1 MLQYLELYLRMTPRL
16 SVMTPRLSVV
26 TENSSNEESYT
37 QWKKILGPVTVEASH
52 IELYE
57 SIGQGEHKVNS
68 Q

>member
-16 SVMTPRLSVV
+16 SMEAQSD
-26 TENSSNEESYT
+26 SNEESYT
-37 QWKKILGPVTVEASH
+37 KWKKIFGPVTVEASH

-57 SIGQGEHKVNS
+57 CIGQGEHG

>member
-16 SVMTPRLSVV
+16 SVV
-26 TENSSNEESYT
+26 TQNSSNEESYT
-37 QWKKILGPVTVEASH
+37 QWKKILGAVTVEASH

-57 SIGQGEHKVNS
+57 SIGQGEHKMNS